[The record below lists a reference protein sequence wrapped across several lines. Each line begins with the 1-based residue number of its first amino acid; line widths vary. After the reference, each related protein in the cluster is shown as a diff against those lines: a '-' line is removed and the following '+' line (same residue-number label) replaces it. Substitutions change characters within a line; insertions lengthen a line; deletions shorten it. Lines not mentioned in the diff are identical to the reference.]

1 MGQEGGTEVYLGRFG
16 CAGSNLPPRSP
27 EGNRVSRRPE
37 GDSARAYRPGMPVVP
52 VLALQG
58 ANPQPR
64 TSKAL
69 QMCRIGAELLATQLW
84 LSDNSGSYSK
94 KTRRSLLQFPPYL
107 AITCFKSAVFLL
119 FCPQQL

>member
-16 CAGSNLPPRSP
+16 YAGSNLPTRSP
-27 EGNRVSRRPE
+27 EGNGVSRRPE
-37 GDSARAYRPGMPVVP
+37 GDSARACRPGMPVVP

-58 ANPQPR
+58 ATPPLR

-69 QMCRIGAELLATQLW
+69 QMCRTGAELLATQLW
-84 LSDNSGSYSK
+84 LSDNSGSYSR
-94 KTRRSLLQFPPYL
+94 KTRSLLQFPPYL
-107 AITCFKSAVFLL
+107 AIAYFKSAFFLL